1 MWTTNDS
8 LDDTVATASD
18 YKWGT
23 TITVQKFNDFTASTR
38 NTAKKSLEMHG
49 GLVATSTG
57 VDGIP
62 SSAISAIEN
71 DIATSATVTL
81 TISSQTIVAPV
92 GTPVEQNGAIGTLK
106 TELTG
111 ATTSIVIANPS
122 GTFNTNDVLK
132 IGGWIYKKGLTPVSS
147 KIEKLKN

>member
-1 MWTTNDS
+1 M
-8 LDDTVATASD
+8 DDTVATASD

-23 TITVQKFNDFTASTR
+23 TIMVQKFNDFTASTR

-62 SSAISAIEN
+62 GSAISAKNVEVVGT
-71 DIATSATVTL
+71 TSTVTL
-81 TISSQTIVAPV
+81 TIDSQTIIAPV
-92 GTPVEQNGAIGTLK
+92 GTPVEQNGALGTLK

-111 ATTSIVIANPS
+111 ATTEIVIANPS
-122 GTFNTNDVLK
+122 GTFNTDDVLK